1 VLWSVSARDWD
12 DPGAEVITERLVS
25 LTTPGSIIL
34 NHDPLT
40 PTVDA
45 MAETLDRLLEKG
57 FRFVTVSELIAIGAS
72 SSKEPM

>member
-1 VLWSVSARDWD
+1 
-12 DPGAEVITERLVS
+12 VITERLVS
-25 LTTPGSIIL
+25 QTSPGSIIL

-45 MAETLDRLLEKG
+45 MAETLDRLLERG

-72 SSKEPM
+72 SGKELM